1 MTNTKPT
8 DKYWWKPKTNQWG
21 QRWKKENKNG
31 SAHTFGA
38 RMTSYHM
45 LHHHNT
51 LQYRWKLSA
60 PHSPPSSH
68 LYPYFILYDRSRKQE
83 WKVLYFV
90 LLFTLIS
97 WTISNTF
104 HFLCLQ
110 CCLLFLFWLSSS
122 SLSLSLSLSSSLFHE
137 IFIIIS
143 CTRH

>member
-90 LLFTLIS
+90 LSFTPIS
-97 WTISNTF
+97 WNISNTF

-122 SLSLSLSLSSSLFHE
+122 SPSLSLSPLLYSMRYL
-137 IFIIIS
+137 
-143 CTRH
+143 